1 MNELKT
7 ELVELIAKVGE
18 MVRADERYV
27 AFEKAAE
34 AYAKDPEIA
43 TALTEYNVQ
52 QAALAEAFGAE
63 ERDEALVSSIQNRI
77 NELYKQ
83 ITESPVYVA
92 YREAGEEY
100 ETFTKA
106 FYGEIEYAI
115 TGQRPSSCAGDC
127 SSCGGCH

>member
-1 MNELKT
+1 MKELKT

-27 AFEKAAE
+27 AFEAASD

-52 QAALAEAFGAE
+52 QQALAAAFGAE

-77 NELYKQ
+77 GELYKL
-83 ITESPVYVA
+83 ITENPVYVA

-115 TGQRPSSCAGDC
+115 TGQRPSSCTHDC
-127 SSCGGCH
+127 STCGGCH

>member
-1 MNELKT
+1 MNELSM
-7 ELVELIAKVGE
+7 ELVETIAKMSE
-18 MVRADERYV
+18 LVRADDRYK
-27 AFEKAAE
+27 AFEAASQ
-34 AYAKDPEIA
+34 AYASDADIA
-43 TALTEYNVQ
+43 TALMEYNVQ

-106 FYGEIEYAI
+106 FYGEIEFAI
-115 TGQRPSSCAGDC
+115 TGQRPSSCTHDC
-127 SSCGGCH
+127 STCGGCH

>member
-1 MNELKT
+1 MNELRP
-7 ELVELIAKVGE
+7 ELVELITKVGE
-18 MVRADERYV
+18 MVRADDRYV
-27 AFEKAAE
+27 AFEKAADD
-34 AYAKDPEIA
+34 YAKDPEIA

-63 ERDEALVSSIQNRI
+63 ERDEALVSSIQQRI
-77 NELYKQ
+77 NALYKQ

-115 TGQRPSSCAGDC
+115 TGRRPSDCTHDC
-127 SSCGGCH
+127 STCGGCH

>member
-1 MNELKT
+1 MNELKP
-7 ELVELIAKVGE
+7 ELAELIAKVGE
-18 MVRADERYV
+18 MVRADERYT
-27 AFEKAAE
+27 AFEAASD

-43 TALTEYNVQ
+43 AALTEYNVQ

-63 ERDEALVSSIQNRI
+63 ERDEALVSSIQRRI
-77 NELYKQ
+77 NDLYKQ

-106 FYGEIEYAI
+106 FYGEIEFAI
-115 TGQRPSSCAGDC
+115 TGQRPSSCTHDC

>member
-18 MVRADERYV
+18 MVRSDERYV
-27 AFEKAAE
+27 AFEAAAD

-63 ERDEALVSSIQNRI
+63 ERDEALVASIQNRI
-77 NELYKQ
+77 NELYRQ
-83 ITESPVYVA
+83 ITESPVYIA

-115 TGQRPSSCAGDC
+115 TGQRPSSCTHDC

>member
-27 AFEKAAE
+27 AVEKAAE

-77 NELYKQ
+77 NALYTKLSQ
-83 ITESPVYVA
+83 RLSMVKSSMQSQVRDLHHVQVIAPVAAVA
-92 YREAGEEY
+92 
-100 ETFTKA
+100 TNIFQSK
-106 FYGEIEYAI
+106 
-115 TGQRPSSCAGDC
+115 S
-127 SSCGGCH
+127 